1 MLEIR
6 TIIQHYHAWITFLFV
21 YTFLASV
28 ALYKGN
34 VQSPDTQSFVSW
46 ADLLINHQFNFFS
59 FFSDSHSIN
68 SGHAAS
74 KSFFYII
81 PVTIIAVLKALFNDH
96 WVSAFQASNLVALFF
111 TLFFYT
117 QIALHFKIRKWLV
130 SASLLTFLISV
141 DYLLWPRYILTDTL
155 FTSLVMFSIY
165 SVTTRTHNHFRSYIL
180 IIATVF
186 LLLFTRPSALPIAT
200 VILFFSFLPSLSQ
213 TILTTKMLFIQ
224 LISLIFVSAIL
235 FSLVIMASTSGVIE
249 SDYIDF
255 SRTWVEK
262 GQVIHDRPDTAIRYE
277 GTYLG
282 AAKLFLYRMVGFFTP
297 FANSFSL
304 GHNILNGLSL
314 FGCYGI
320 ILGMFSYSF
329 RDFEK
334 NNKRAMTIALLSTLI
349 ISVAIFQSATVIDYD
364 WRYRYPVIAPLILLA
379 TLIFD
384 NFFNS
389 REVKSTYGAK

>member
-6 TIIQHYHAWITFLFV
+6 TIIQRYHAWITLLFV

-34 VQSPDTQSFVSW
+34 VQSPDTQSFVNW

-59 FFSDSHSIN
+59 FFSDSHSVN
-68 SGHAAS
+68 SGDAVS

-130 SASLLTFLISV
+130 SASLLTLLISI

-165 SVTTRTHNHFRSYIL
+165 SVTTRTHNYFRSHVL
-180 IIATVF
+180 IIAAAF

-213 TILTTKMLFIQ
+213 TILTTNMLFIR
-224 LISLIFVSAIL
+224 LISLISVSTIL
-235 FSLVIMASTSGVIE
+235 FSLIIMASTSGVIE

-255 SRTWVEK
+255 SRTWVEQ
-262 GQVIHDRPDTAIRYE
+262 GLVIHDRPDIAIRYE
-277 GTYLG
+277 ETYLG
-282 AAKLFLYRMVGFFTP
+282 IAKLFLYRMVGFFTP
-297 FANSFSL
+297 FANSYSL
-304 GHNILNGLSL
+304 IHNALNGIL
-314 FGCYGI
+314 FLGCYI
-320 ILGMFSYSF
+320 TILGMSSYSF

-334 NNKRAMTIALLSTLI
+334 NTKRAMAIALLSTLI

-379 TLIFD
+379 ALIFD
-384 NFFNS
+384 NFLNS
-389 REVKSTYGAK
+389 REVKSNYGAK

>member
-6 TIIQHYHAWITFLFV
+6 TIIQRYHAWITLLFV
-21 YTFLASV
+21 YTLLASV

-34 VQSPDTQSFVSW
+34 VQSPDTQSFVNW
-46 ADLLINHQFNFFS
+46 ADLLTNHQFNFFS
-59 FFSDSHSIN
+59 FFSDSHSVD
-68 SGHAAS
+68 SGYAVS

-81 PVTIIAVLKALFNDH
+81 PVTILAVLKALFNDH

-117 QIALHFKIRKWLV
+117 QIALHFEIRKWLV
-130 SASLLTFLISV
+130 SASLLTLLISV

-180 IIATVF
+180 IIAAAF
-186 LLLFTRPSALPIAT
+186 LLLFTRPSALPIAA

-213 TILTTKMLFIQ
+213 MILTTKMLFIR
-224 LISLIFVSAIL
+224 LISLTFVSAIL

-255 SRTWVEK
+255 SRTWVEQ
-262 GQVIHDRPDTAIRYE
+262 GLVIHDRPDTAIRYE

-282 AAKLFLYRMVGFFTP
+282 VAKLFLYRMVGFFTP

-304 GHNILNGLSL
+304 VHNILNGLSL
-314 FGCYGI
+314 LGCYGI

-334 NNKRAMTIALLSTLI
+334 NNKRAMAIALLSTLI

-384 NFFNS
+384 NFLNS
-389 REVKSTYGAK
+389 REVQSNYGAK